1 MLNRLSSISTAIE
14 EALLSKNLRGM
25 ADIRPFLSDGYCLRA
40 ANTLFEAKGV
50 VLIGT
55 GFPVTNTFET
65 DGPLGAIALYKT
77 LEKVGSTP
85 YIVCGP
91 PLSQAIKNEYRIVEL
106 KVGKHDAQDEEAKLI
121 LDALKPKV
129 VFSIERPGKASD
141 GHYYNMKGENIS
153 DRSACFD
160 SIMDHAICQ
169 TIAIG
174 DGGNEIGMGN
184 VAEALDS
191 LDIVAASTKCD
202 ELIIADVSN
211 WGAYGLIAMIGKL
224 ANFDLLNE
232 IAPLEILSYL
242 SKLGSVD
249 GITRCNELTE
259 DGHSLDVGD
268 SLILN
273 LRKIT
278 QFY

>member
-1 MLNRLSSISTAIE
+1 MSNRLSSISTAIE

-25 ADIRPFLSDGYCLRA
+25 ANIRPFLSDGYCLRA
-40 ANTLFEAKGV
+40 AKTLFEAKGV

-106 KVGKHDAQDEEAKLI
+106 KIGKHDAQDEEAKLI
-121 LDALKPKV
+121 LDTLKPKV
-129 VFSIERPGKASD
+129 VFSIERPGKALD

-160 SIMDHAICQ
+160 SLMDQATCQ

>member
-1 MLNRLSSISTAIE
+1 MSNRLSSISTAIE

-25 ADIRPFLSDGYCLRA
+25 ANIRPFLSDGYCLRA
-40 ANTLFEAKGV
+40 AKTLFEAKGV

-106 KVGKHDAQDEEAKLI
+106 KIGKHDAQDEEAKLI
-121 LDALKPKV
+121 LDTLKPKV

-160 SIMDHAICQ
+160 SIMDQATCK

-184 VAEALDS
+184 VSEALDS
-191 LDIVAASTKCD
+191 LDIVAAVTKCD
-202 ELIIADVSN
+202 ELIISDVSN

-224 ANFDLLNE
+224 ANFDLLKE
-232 IAPLEILSYL
+232 IKPLEILTYL

>member
-160 SIMDHAICQ
+160 SLMDQATCQ

-259 DGHSLDVGD
+259 DGQSLEVGD
-268 SLILN
+268 SLILD
-273 LRKIT
+273 LRQIT
-278 QFY
+278 NFN